1 MFKSKVVPNGD
12 FKKNQ
17 ERKTVALR
25 HKTSRYSVVSERRKM
40 SEDLNNGSISDSAV
54 KSKNF
59 NRNEH
64 SSNSRSALLQEWR
77 LKKEKIKNQ
86 ESKNAKAKFV
96 VKHVEHKINIYT
108 EHEKEPIS
116 AKPTNPKSII
126 PKNSKSVLKEKN
138 TNINHTQSKQNDFG
152 KDIKQDDSVR
162 IRKQDDSGS
171 IRKNDYSL
179 RIRKNNNSE
188 IRPLSSKNEN
198 TKISKESS
206 CRNNAKVS
214 SKNNQPLNNRGKSL
228 KQNLADDKKMKSSMQ
243 NHTLSDDKKMKSSMQ
258 NHTLSDDKKMKSS
271 MQNHT
276 LSNDK
281 KVVDKQNVLSE
292 LFGSESMI
300 EKLNEFSFEEIQ
312 KNVCTNSET
321 FIVGSFSFEP
331 PLGLSNINFEYDKS
345 PKKDLFHLQSPDIDS
360 KNRKS
365 SSGALKKLKM
375 NKTGVINHCHSEND
389 VASTN
394 NVELLN
400 VASVNNTAIK
410 NIASLKL
417 EKEFNSPMNTEGFVN
432 SLIRTPISMFKK
444 KEGIP
449 QEMLFISPN
458 INKKNI
464 TPNPKN
470 FFSMNEDPVA
480 QRINSPLRIESAPN
494 PKVSDSVENF
504 TKLVATEE
512 AIFTSSLNKWNKILE
527 NGVPEEVQGDIL
539 AAIGQAQLFTQKRFK
554 QFKELI
560 ELHKDK
566 NAEKVALAS
575 DLDGFWD
582 MIYFQVKDV
591 HKRFSELD
599 VLEKNNWQK
608 EICHQNEQKEKPI
621 NKKKHAIKKNIQPN
635 VINKDK
641 KRTDFRQFRQQMML
655 KSQENKVDT
664 VFNELDPLSFN
675 SMSKDKNYD
684 AVVVND
690 EFSADSLEETSPD
703 KHLILNKENCIPL
716 SNLRRSTR
724 KTPSKYRFIESQK
737 MTPKS
742 VACKLFT
749 GSIARHDLQPTSE
762 FTKYLSK
769 TIVLEDASAKCDLLS
784 SFDDVQSEVK
794 PQPKQFE
801 DLMMFSPLNR

>member
-1 MFKSKVVPNGD
+1 MFKSKVIPNGE

-40 SEDLNNGSISDSAV
+40 SEDLNNDTISDCAI

-59 NRNEH
+59 NKNER

-86 ESKNAKAKFV
+86 ESKYAKAKFV
-96 VKHVEHKINIYT
+96 VKHVEHKINLYT

-152 KDIKQDDSVR
+152 KNIKQDDCVR
-162 IRKQDDSGS
+162 IRKQDNSGS
-171 IRKNDYSL
+171 IRKSDYSL

-198 TKISKESS
+198 TKIRKESS
-206 CRNNAKVS
+206 CRNDAKVF
-214 SKNNQPLNNRGKSL
+214 SKNNQPTNNREKSL
-228 KQNLADDKKMKSSMQ
+228 KQNLADDKKMKSSLQ
-243 NHTLSDDKKMKSSMQ
+243 NHTMVDDKIMKSSMQ
-258 NHTLSDDKKMKSS
+258 NHILVDDKKAI
-271 MQNHT
+271 
-276 LSNDK
+276 
-281 KVVDKQNVLSE
+281 DKQNVLSE

-300 EKLNEFSFEEIQ
+300 EKLNEFSFEEMQ
-312 KNVCTNSET
+312 KNICTNSET

-345 PKKDLFHLQSPDIDS
+345 SKEDLFHLQSPDIDS
-360 KNRKS
+360 KSIKN
-365 SSGALKKLKM
+365 SSGALKKLKI
-375 NKTGVINHCHSEND
+375 NKTCVINDCDSENI
-389 VASTN
+389 VALTN

-400 VASVNNTAIK
+400 VTSVNNTAIK
-410 NIASLKL
+410 SIASLRL
-417 EKEFNSPMNTEGFVN
+417 EKEFNSPMNTEGFV
-432 SLIRTPISMFKK
+432 SSVIRTPISMFKK

-449 QEMLFISPN
+449 QGMFFISPN
-458 INKKNI
+458 INKKNV

-470 FFSMNEDPVA
+470 FLSMKEDPVA

-599 VLEKNNWQK
+599 VLEKNNWHK

-621 NKKKHAIKKNIQPN
+621 NKRKPAIKKNIQPN
-635 VINKDK
+635 VLNKDK

-664 VFNELDPLSFN
+664 IFNELDSFN
-675 SMSKDKNYD
+675 SMSKDKKYD

-716 SNLRRSTR
+716 SNLRRSSR
-724 KTPSKYRFIESQK
+724 KTPSKYRFIESQ

-749 GSIARHDLQPTSE
+749 GSIARNDLQPTSE

-769 TIVLEDASAKCDLLS
+769 TIILEDASAKCDLLS